1 MLQEML
7 DNWVYNSPPWLS
19 SSIFVL
25 AGIVASGL
33 VLVALTWLVSQQTR
47 HLHNEFTLFTVT
59 NIAVLYA
66 VLLAFIAIVAWEDL
80 LKASEAVGKEANL
93 AEALYLDAQGLEDK
107 RVVSELQTELHHY
120 VETVTDRE
128 WPDQQAGNVSDAA
141 EPDLRRIRTTLAAFK
156 PQTSGDAIVTQE
168 MLHVLNEL
176 FNAYHDRQ
184 EAAGGHIP
192 STVWWVICFLGVLIV
207 ALTAFLG
214 MRSLWVHFMLLA
226 GFATAIVI
234 VVTLIV
240 QLDYPFRG
248 EISVSAEPFEHVLS
262 ELGLPLGPHPPA
274 SACGCTAVRQ
284 AKGEGEIESVPRPS
298 HYRPAAEKEAADH
311 ADGGVRLGCE
321 SLGHTVL
328 RIPRYGRHTLAVYK
342 PRHLPQETPAEII
355 AGSVANRKL
364 DRQAIRCCSARH
376 SDTGTPSRSPKEKI
390 AAPS

>member
-1 MLQEML
+1 MLLRML
-7 DNWVYNSPPWLS
+7 DNWVYNLPPWLS

-33 VLVALTWLVSQQTR
+33 VLVALTRLVSQQTR

-66 VLLAFIAIVAWEDL
+66 VLLAFIAIVAWEGL
-80 LKASEAVGKEANL
+80 LKASEAVGKEADL
-93 AEALYLDAQGLEDK
+93 AEALYLDAQRLEDK
-107 RVVSELQTELHHY
+107 RIVSELQTELHHY
-120 VETVTDRE
+120 VETVTGRE
-128 WPDQQAGNVSDAA
+128 WPDQRAGNVSDAA

-214 MRSLWVHFMLLA
+214 MRSLWVHFVLLA
-226 GFATAIVI
+226 GFTTAIVI

-248 EISVSAEPFEHVLS
+248 EISVSAEPLEHVLAELGPTLGPDPRVS
-262 ELGLPLGPHPPA
+262 ELP
-274 SACGCTAVRQ
+274 
-284 AKGEGEIESVPRPS
+284 
-298 HYRPAAEKEAADH
+298 
-311 ADGGVRLGCE
+311 
-321 SLGHTVL
+321 
-328 RIPRYGRHTLAVYK
+328 
-342 PRHLPQETPAEII
+342 
-355 AGSVANRKL
+355 
-364 DRQAIRCCSARH
+364 
-376 SDTGTPSRSPKEKI
+376 
-390 AAPS
+390 